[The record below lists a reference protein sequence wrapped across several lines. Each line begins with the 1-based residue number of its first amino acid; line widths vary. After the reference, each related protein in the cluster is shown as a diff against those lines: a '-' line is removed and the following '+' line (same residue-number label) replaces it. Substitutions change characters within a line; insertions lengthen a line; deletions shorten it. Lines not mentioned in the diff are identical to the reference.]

1 MNNSKFV
8 VSVQSNMAQAPNK
21 AGKNS
26 EVVEGFD
33 ETLLGVL
40 HVVERDSQTSQ
51 RMISRELGVALGLAN
66 AYLKRCVR
74 KGFIKISQVP
84 KRRYAYY
91 LTPQGFA
98 EKTRLTGEYLSSSL
112 SFFRT
117 AREQMS
123 ELLADCVASD
133 YRRVALAGVSDLAEV
148 SRLCAYDH
156 KIELIGIVDESQ
168 AGTNF
173 HGLPVIA
180 TLGAG
185 KPVDAVIITG
195 LIKPERIYESLMQEI
210 APERIFVP
218 RLLRP
223 KSPIARVGRVVAE

>member
-1 MNNSKFV
+1 MD
-8 VSVQSNMAQAPNK
+8 QLPGK

-26 EVVEGFD
+26 DAVERFD

-40 HVVERDSQTSQ
+40 NVVERDPQTSQ
-51 RMISRELGVALGLAN
+51 RVISRELGVALGLAN

-98 EKTRLTGEYLSSSL
+98 EKARLTGEYLSSSL

-123 ELLADCVASD
+123 DILASCATSG

-148 SRLCAYDH
+148 GRLCAYDH
-156 KIELIGIVDESQ
+156 KIELVGIVDASQ
-168 AGTNF
+168 AGTSF
-173 HGLPVIA
+173 HGLPVFA

-185 KPVDAVIITG
+185 KPVDAVIVTS
-195 LIKPERIYESLMQEI
+195 LIKPELIYETLAQEI
-210 APERIFVP
+210 ARERIFAP
-218 RLLRP
+218 RLLRLKLP
-223 KSPIARVGRVVAE
+223 AVPIGKVVAE